1 MSIIHA
7 TPFAAHQAL
16 VVDDN
21 PLMRVLLS
29 TMLVHRGF
37 AVTEDSS
44 AESALGRLLDRPF
57 DLVVLD
63 IMLSTM
69 SGIDLCHIIREE
81 LGLVDLPVV
90 AYTALDDL
98 NSIAH
103 MRMAG
108 FNDILFKPLDGRA
121 LDGVLE
127 EVIVVH

>member
-7 TPFAAHQAL
+7 NPPAVPQAL

-21 PLMRVLLS
+21 PLIRVLLS
-29 TMLVHRGF
+29 TMLSQRGF
-37 AVTEDSS
+37 AVTEDST
-44 AESALGRLLDRPF
+44 AESALGRLMDRTF

-69 SGIDLCHIIREE
+69 SGIDLCHIIRDE

-90 AYTALDDL
+90 ACTVLDDL

-127 EVIVVH
+127 DVIVVH